1 MMGGFA
7 KIMRY
12 KVKTFLSTQRDIS
25 QCKRDMLSTVE
36 FLNNFCASKLNS
48 LADITGNF
56 NRL

>member
-48 LADITGNF
+48 LAEYHREF
-56 NRL
+56 